1 MERTVC
7 TCLPTALF
15 KLAAFH
21 FEVHQ
26 MFIVSSLMTPESTS
40 ESIEVAINETDI
52 LQRVCITTIKEIT
65 VQYLLP
71 EFNIYKL
78 YTGNIRSGNHIPWRF
93 HSDNRLNAFRA
104 TDQTET
110 FLYCKW
116 TQTIRRASRQEIFGT
131 LRNLRIIIIISQKF
145 RQIIIPTYRN
155 RFGSRSRCTES
166 SLIIRFV
173 IFPRLTCIVNIN
185 RIQCIL
191 IQTSHFGTSLCF
203 FLFSQITG
211 YIR

>member
-1 MERTVC
+1 MIIRVTFLIGRSKMERTVC

-78 YTGNIRSGNHIPWRF
+78 YTGNIRSGNHIP
-93 HSDNRLNAFRA
+93 
-104 TDQTET
+104 
-110 FLYCKW
+110 
-116 TQTIRRASRQEIFGT
+116 
-131 LRNLRIIIIISQKF
+131 
-145 RQIIIPTYRN
+145 
-155 RFGSRSRCTES
+155 
-166 SLIIRFV
+166 
-173 IFPRLTCIVNIN
+173 
-185 RIQCIL
+185 
-191 IQTSHFGTSLCF
+191 
-203 FLFSQITG
+203 
-211 YIR
+211 